1 MLLFI
6 NKFKEIIFL
15 ILILGFA
22 FLLIIN
28 PAIARN
34 SAYEG
39 IIICGSVLIPSLFPF
54 TVISVFLHK
63 TNIFNI
69 LSIPKKFSHY
79 KTVLSIFLISI
90 IGGYPIGAK
99 IISEEYKNKNINKT
113 TANCL
118 LYSCVCGGPSFI
130 ILTVGC
136 GIFNSLKLGLIF
148 YVSNVL
154 SSLIIFIFLKNK
166 ITVSNNNKKLNNNI
180 STCFVDSVAVSSS
193 TVLSICSY
201 VILCSTFIG
210 IIKNSSLNNFLKNL
224 IICVTE
230 ITNATINIKNIYL
243 ISFLLGFGG
252 LCVILQLFSQCYIIN
267 PKFIKIII
275 SRIVN
280 GFLSALFTFIAL
292 KIFPVTIKT
301 FSNTGNS
308 NIFLRTNS
316 IVSIIV
322 ITATVVIFLI
332 SINNKKFC
340 GKFLIDIF

>member
-1 MLLFI
+1 MLFFL
-6 NKFKEIIFL
+6 NKFKEILFL
-15 ILILGFA
+15 ILIFGFA

-39 IIICGSVLIPSLFPF
+39 MIICGSVLIPSLFPF
-54 TVISVFLHK
+54 SVISIFLHK
-63 TNIFNI
+63 TNFLNI
-69 LSIPKKFSHY
+69 LPIPKKFSHY
-79 KTVLSIFLISI
+79 KTVLSIFIISI

-113 TANCL
+113 TANYL

-136 GIFNSLKLGLIF
+136 GIFKSFKLGLIF
-148 YVSNVL
+148 YISNIL

-166 ITVSNNNKKLNNNI
+166 IVVSKNNKKLNNNI
-180 STCFVDSVAVSSS
+180 SNCFVDSVAVASS
-193 TVLSICSY
+193 TVLNICSY
-201 VILCSTFIG
+201 VILTSTLIG
-210 IIKNSSLNNFLKNL
+210 IINSSCLNNFFKNV
-224 IICVTE
+224 IISITE

-252 LCVILQLFSQCYIIN
+252 ICVILQLFSQAYLIN
-267 PKFIKIII
+267 PNIIKIII
-275 SRIVN
+275 SRIIS
-280 GFLSALFTFIAL
+280 GILSAFLTFISL
-292 KIFPVTIKT
+292 KIWPVSIETI
-301 FSNTGNS
+301 SNSGNL
-308 NIFLRTNS
+308 NIILSKNS

-322 ITATVVIFLI
+322 ITATVIVFLI
-332 SINNKKFC
+332 SVNNKKFC